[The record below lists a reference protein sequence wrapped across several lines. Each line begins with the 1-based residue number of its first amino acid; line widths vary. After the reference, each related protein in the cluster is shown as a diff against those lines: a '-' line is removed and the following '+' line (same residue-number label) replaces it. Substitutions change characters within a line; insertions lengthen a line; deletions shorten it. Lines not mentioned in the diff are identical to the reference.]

1 MVRLLPA
8 WPAEGDMMTI
18 KLVVVKPFLG
28 FKRGDAITDPGEI
41 ARLLAAG
48 HAGSVVRVLSEV

>member
-1 MVRLLPA
+1 
-8 WPAEGDMMTI
+8 MMTI

-41 ARLLAAG
+41 SRLLAAG
-48 HAGSVVRVLSEV
+48 HAASVVRVLAEV